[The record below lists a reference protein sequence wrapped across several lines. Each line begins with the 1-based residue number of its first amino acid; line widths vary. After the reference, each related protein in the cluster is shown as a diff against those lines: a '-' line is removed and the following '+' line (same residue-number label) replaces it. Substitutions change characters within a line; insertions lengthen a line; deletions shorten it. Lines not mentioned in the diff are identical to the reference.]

1 MRKLYNLKKFLNI
14 YLTEDEELIRTYLES
29 DDLPISKKEIQDLN
43 SLINFLK
50 LEYKE
55 VEGFFLGYKVPN
67 IGHEIDLL
75 KITDDSILNIELK
88 SQSSLEKINE
98 QQQLNYFYLKTLNK
112 NLDIITYN
120 NYEKKFYRYCQE
132 NEKSIE
138 ISKNEVMNKICDL
151 SKENF
156 IYDIDYLFKP
166 SEFLISPFND
176 TDKFLEGR
184 YYLTQEQEKVKQDII
199 NHDGLISVIQGGP
212 GTGKSL
218 LLYDIAN
225 TLINDFNSLVIHCGL
240 LNQGHQKLIDKGW
253 NIKIPGDDWFYCQK
267 NYERKDYI
275 FIDEAHRFYP
285 NQLTPLL
292 EVARQNNIKI
302 IASIDPQQYIR
313 DNEKDYK
320 NLEEFKKIPNT
331 YYKKIGKKIRSNPE
345 IASFVKFILNL
356 RNKPEY
362 KYENISIEYLTKQ
375 DDWASYLRN
384 LRDKGW
390 TFLPFTKSY
399 NNISYHQYSSANHLF
414 NTHRVIGQEFNKV
427 VVILDKSFQYKDDY
441 LGYYGDYYYNP
452 RQMLFQNLTRAREKI
467 KIIIINN
474 KELYK
479 QMKNALNRASEKNEI
494 QIKQFVPKLDNENLK
509 KFYSNILGFEL
520 KHNEK
525 NTIGR
530 RKICFQLGETSLSF
544 CEKSK
549 LLEYNKCEI
558 EIVVSNL
565 RNIEDRILKENIYLI
580 ETSKNKK
587 SKYITINDPL
597 GNYLKLIEYL

>member
-1 MRKLYNLKKFLNI
+1 
-14 YLTEDEELIRTYLES
+14 
-29 DDLPISKKEIQDLN
+29 
-43 SLINFLK
+43 
-50 LEYKE
+50 
-55 VEGFFLGYKVPN
+55 YKVPN

-184 YYLTQEQEKVKQDII
+184 YYLTQEQEEVKQDII

-225 TLINDFNSLVIHCGL
+225 TLINDFNLLVIHCGL

-253 NIKIPGDDWFYCQK
+253 NIKTPSDDWFYYQK

-292 EVARQNNIKI
+292 EV
-302 IASIDPQQYIR
+302 
-313 DNEKDYK
+313 
-320 NLEEFKKIPNT
+320 
-331 YYKKIGKKIRSNPE
+331 
-345 IASFVKFILNL
+345 
-356 RNKPEY
+356 
-362 KYENISIEYLTKQ
+362 
-375 DDWASYLRN
+375 
-384 LRDKGW
+384 
-390 TFLPFTKSY
+390 
-399 NNISYHQYSSANHLF
+399 
-414 NTHRVIGQEFNKV
+414 
-427 VVILDKSFQYKDDY
+427 
-441 LGYYGDYYYNP
+441 
-452 RQMLFQNLTRAREKI
+452 
-467 KIIIINN
+467 
-474 KELYK
+474 
-479 QMKNALNRASEKNEI
+479 
-494 QIKQFVPKLDNENLK
+494 
-509 KFYSNILGFEL
+509 
-520 KHNEK
+520 
-525 NTIGR
+525 
-530 RKICFQLGETSLSF
+530 
-544 CEKSK
+544 
-549 LLEYNKCEI
+549 
-558 EIVVSNL
+558 
-565 RNIEDRILKENIYLI
+565 
-580 ETSKNKK
+580 
-587 SKYITINDPL
+587 
-597 GNYLKLIEYL
+597 